1 MPLDKE
7 TVMQRFYAAFNTRTL
22 DALDEVMTADVVDH
36 NPSPEQ
42 PAGLAGVKM
51 ALASFF
57 ASFSDIQIV
66 APALQHVAPAIHA
79 RVRALYPSQP
89 NNDGT
94 YTYAFLMDPWIADAP
109 YLFTV
114 LFPQV
119 YTEEETQAYL
129 RIWEEVQAAPQTV
142 HAFVQSGW

>member
-1 MPLDKE
+1 
-7 TVMQRFYAAFNTRTL
+7 MQ
-22 DALDEVMTADVVDH
+22 E
-36 NPSPEQ
+36 
-42 PAGLAGVKM
+42 
-51 ALASFF
+51 
-57 ASFSDIQIV
+57 IV
-66 APALQHVAPAIHA
+66 APALQRVGPAIHA
-79 RVRALYPSQP
+79 QVRALYPAQP
-89 NNDGT
+89 NTDGT
-94 YTYAFLMDPWIADAP
+94 YTYAFLMDPWIAHAP